1 MNRSPRVPW
10 APLVCAAALL
20 LLAGAFRPPQAPA
33 APASAP
39 AAAAG
44 SAPPARPGTPFH
56 AHAIQGVPGGRAVLF
71 LRSGPR
77 SFVRD
82 LYELDPQAGDERL
95 LASAEQLL
103 GGGEERL
110 SAEEKARRERARL
123 PARGIASFAL
133 PDDGARVLVPLSGR
147 LFVIERSTGAVRE
160 LPAAGGYPLDPRFS
174 PDGARVACVRDGDLY
189 VIDVAT
195 GSQRRPTTGAT

>member
-44 SAPPARPGTPFH
+44 NAPPAGPDPQFLEQYMATLRFTLGTPQ
-56 AHAIQGVPGGRAVLF
+56 AIQVVPGGRAVLF

-123 PARGIASFAL
+123 AARGIASFAL

-189 VIDVAT
+189 V
-195 GSQRRPTTGAT
+195 